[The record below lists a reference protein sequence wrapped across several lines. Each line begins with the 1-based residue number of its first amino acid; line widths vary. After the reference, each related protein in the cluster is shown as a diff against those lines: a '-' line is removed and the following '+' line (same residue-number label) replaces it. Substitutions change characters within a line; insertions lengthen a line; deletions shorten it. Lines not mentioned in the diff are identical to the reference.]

1 VSPIIGTSPVRG
13 MADKVLA
20 AIGVESTA
28 SAVATHFGARTN
40 GGVLDGWLV
49 DTSDDAQLGA
59 ITAAGIHAQAV
70 PLWMSDL
77 ETTAAIA
84 DAALNLAEAVRR

>member
-1 VSPIIGTSPVRG
+1 

-28 SAVATHFGARTN
+28 GAVARHYGSRAA

-49 DTSDDAQLGA
+49 DTTDAAQLESIA
-59 ITAAGIHAQAV
+59 AAGIHAQAV
-70 PLWMSDL
+70 PLWMSD
-77 ETTAAIA
+77 EATTAAIA
-84 DAALNLAEAVRR
+84 LAAVNLAEAVRR